1 MRSSETAGSLASWRL
16 PALALAG
23 VGAAATGA
31 AFLLGGE
38 ITPVEV
44 QTTSAAAPAP
54 AVPSTASF
62 PRFDLVRVAPNGT
75 AVLAGRAEPGARVTV
90 RDGEREFGRTLADQ
104 RGYWMLMP
112 AAPLPPGGRALTLSS
127 RTVSSAGDGPEV
139 RADGAVLLIVPEP
152 TQPAPTALAVL
163 MADQAPP
170 RVLQSSPP
178 RPLPGGAKPGGRLG
192 LDAVDYGEQGDV
204 RFAGAALPGAAVRA
218 GVASVMASFN
228 DVDGVPMHAHRRLV
242 REVLKDE
249 WGFDGVVVADWNGVG
264 QIVFQGV
271 ATDGR
276 EAARLA
282 MEAGVDIDMVSGHYL
297 EHLPDLVRSG
307 EVDEALLDDAVRRV
321 LRLKLRLGLFDAQPE
336 DAR

>member
-112 AAPLPPGGRALTLSS
+112 AAPLPPGGR
-127 RTVSSAGDGPEV
+127 
-139 RADGAVLLIVPEP
+139 
-152 TQPAPTALAVL
+152 
-163 MADQAPP
+163 
-170 RVLQSSPP
+170 
-178 RPLPGGAKPGGRLG
+178 
-192 LDAVDYGEQGDV
+192 
-204 RFAGAALPGAAVRA
+204 
-218 GVASVMASFN
+218 
-228 DVDGVPMHAHRRLV
+228 
-242 REVLKDE
+242 
-249 WGFDGVVVADWNGVG
+249 
-264 QIVFQGV
+264 
-271 ATDGR
+271 
-276 EAARLA
+276 
-282 MEAGVDIDMVSGHYL
+282 
-297 EHLPDLVRSG
+297 
-307 EVDEALLDDAVRRV
+307 
-321 LRLKLRLGLFDAQPE
+321 
-336 DAR
+336 